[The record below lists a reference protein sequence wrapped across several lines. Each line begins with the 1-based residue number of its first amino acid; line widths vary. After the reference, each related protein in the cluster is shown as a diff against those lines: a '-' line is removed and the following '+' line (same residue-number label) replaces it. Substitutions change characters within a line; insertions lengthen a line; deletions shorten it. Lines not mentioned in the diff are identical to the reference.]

1 MAEALLV
8 TRKDIVKFTA
18 MSGNVDTDKF
28 IQYIKIAQDKHI
40 ENYLGSDLID
50 KIKQHIIDDDLAGDY
65 LTLVNEWVKPCLIHW
80 AMVEY
85 LPFAAY
91 SIANKGVFKHT
102 SENAENASRDEVDY
116 LLEKERNTAQY
127 YTDRLIEHLSFNAS
141 SKYPEYYTNNN
152 EDVSPDKDIF
162 GGWVL

>member
-65 LTLVNEWVKPCLIHW
+65 LTLVNEWIKPCLIHW

-91 SIANKGVFKHT
+91 SIANKGVFKHS

-127 YTDRLIEHLSFNAS
+127 YTDRLIDHLSFNAG
-141 SKYPEYYTNNN
+141 SKYPEYYTINN
-152 EDVSPDKDIF
+152 EDVCPDKDFF

>member
-1 MAEALLV
+1 MAEALLI

-91 SIANKGVFKHT
+91 SIANKGVFKHS

-127 YTDRLIEHLSFNAS
+127 YTDRLIDHLSFNAG

-152 EDVSPDKDIF
+152 EDVNPDKDLF

>member
-50 KIKQHIIDDDLAGDY
+50 KIKQHIIDNDLAGDY

>member
-50 KIKQHIIDDDLAGDY
+50 KIKQHIIDDDLAGNY
-65 LTLVNEWVKPCLIHW
+65 LTLVNEWIKPCLIHW

-91 SIANKGVFKHT
+91 SIANKGVFKHS
-102 SENAENASRDEVDY
+102 SENAENASKDEVDY

-127 YTDRLIEHLSFNAS
+127 YTDRLIDHLSFNAS

-152 EDVSPDKDIF
+152 EDVNPDKDLF

>member
-91 SIANKGVFKHT
+91 NIANKGVFKHT

>member
-65 LTLVNEWVKPCLIHW
+65 LTLVNEWIKPCLIHW

-91 SIANKGVFKHT
+91 SIANKGVFKHS

-127 YTDRLIEHLSFNAS
+127 YTDRLIDHLSFNAG

-152 EDVSPDKDIF
+152 EDVSPDKDLF

>member
-1 MAEALLV
+1 MAEALLI
-8 TRKDIVKFTA
+8 TRKDVVKFTA
-18 MSGNVDTDKF
+18 MNGNVDTDKF

-40 ENYLGSDLID
+40 ENYLGSDLLNAIQN
-50 KIKQHIIDDDLAGDY
+50 KITDSALNGDY
-65 LTLVNEWVKPCLIHW
+65 LTLVNDWIKPCLIHW

-91 SIANKGVFKHT
+91 NIANKGVFKHT
-102 SENAENASRDEVDY
+102 SENSQNASKEEVDY

-127 YTDRLIEHLSFNAS
+127 YTERLIDHLSFNAG

-152 EDVSPDKDIF
+152 EDVSPDKDLF